1 RGRETTGVAVNDS
14 TARTGG
20 GLVIGL
26 LALTQFLMTLDAS
39 VMNVSISALV
49 EDLDTSVTAIQ
60 GVITAYT
67 LVMAAGMITGGKL
80 GDLLGRRRALR
91 IGLVVYACGS
101 GLTALAPDV
110 VVLLLGWSVL
120 EGLGAALIMPTV
132 TALIAGN
139 FTGRA
144 RAGAYSTIAAA
155 AAVAV
160 ALGPII
166 GGFVTA
172 YYSWRWVF
180 AAEVVIAAGILLASR
195 VIRDVPTDERP
206 RLDLLGALLSAVG
219 LGLVVLGV
227 LQSGS
232 WGWVRPRVA
241 EGPDATP
248 SLLGISAVTWLVV
261 GGLLLLLAFV
271 AWQRHR
277 AGRGASP
284 LVDPSLFGNRQLTTG
299 LSVLLMQ
306 YLVMMGM
313 FFAMPLFLSLCLGLD
328 AFDTGVRMLPL
339 SLALVVTAPA
349 VPKLLPRASPRRVA
363 QAGLLLMLA
372 ASLLLAA
379 RLEDGADASITTLPF
394 LLMGAGMGA
403 MASQLGN
410 VIVSSAPV
418 ERGSEVGGL
427 QYTAQNLGSSL
438 GTALVGAV
446 VISALATFT
455 IEGIQASPSL
465 AEPTKQSVTAALGS
479 GVEFVSDAD
488 VEAALTASGLPP
500 AEREEIGDVYAV
512 ARLDA
517 LRNGMVALSIFVL
530 LGLFLGA
537 RLPERPLVDEA
548 AGPVPGA
555 EAAAPARGP

>member
-1 RGRETTGVAVNDS
+1 MSSPAPE
-14 TARTGG
+14 TGG
-20 GLVIGL
+20 RLVLGL

-67 LVMAAGMITGGKL
+67 LVMAAAMITGGKL

-101 GLTALAPDV
+101 GLTALAPNV
-110 VVLLLGWSVL
+110 EVLLLGWSVL
-120 EGLGAALIMPTV
+120 EGLGAVLIMPTV

-144 RAGAYSTIAAA
+144 RAGAYGTIAAA

-160 ALGPII
+160 ALGPLI

-180 AAEVVIAAGILLASR
+180 AAEVLIAAGILFASR
-195 VIRDVPTDERP
+195 IIRDVPTDERA
-206 RLDLLGALLSAVG
+206 RLDVVGALLSATG
-219 LGLVVLGV
+219 LGVLVYGV

-241 EGPDATP
+241 DEPDATP
-248 SLLGISAVTWLVV
+248 SLFGLSAVIWLVV

-271 AWQRHR
+271 AWQRR
-277 AGRGASP
+277 RVATGASP
-284 LVDPSLFGNRQLTTG
+284 LVDPALFSNRQLTGG

-339 SLALVVTAPA
+339 SLALVATAAA
-349 VPKLLPRASPRRVA
+349 VPRLFSRASPRLVV

-372 ASLLLAA
+372 ASVLLAA
-379 RLEDGADASITTLPF
+379 RLEDGAGASITTLPF

-410 VIVSSAPV
+410 VVVSSAPV

-427 QYTAQNLGSSL
+427 QYTAQNLGSSI

-446 VISALATFT
+446 VIASLSTLT
-455 IEGIQASPSL
+455 LDGIQASPQL
-465 AEPTKQSVTAALGS
+465 AEPTKQSLTAAVGS

-488 VEAALTASGLPP
+488 VTRALDEAGLAPSEQQVV
-500 AEREEIGDVYAV
+500 ADVYST

-517 LRNGMVALSIFVL
+517 LRGGMVVISLFVIL
-530 LGLFLGA
+530 ALFLSA
-537 RLPERPLVDEA
+537 RLPARPLVDA
-548 AGPVPGA
+548 DAGVAGEVDA
-555 EAAAPARGP
+555 QALPARGP

>member
-1 RGRETTGVAVNDS
+1 V
-14 TARTGG
+14 TAIAPTAAGG
-20 GLVIGL
+20 GRLV
-26 LALTQFLMTLDAS
+26 LAILAVTQFLMTLDAS
-39 VMNVSISALV
+39 VMNVSIGALV
-49 EDLDTSVTAIQ
+49 EDLDTTVTAIQ

-67 LVMAAGMITGGKL
+67 LVMAAAMITGGKL

-101 GLTALAPDV
+101 GLTALAPNV
-110 VVLLLGWSVL
+110 GVLLLGWSVL

-144 RAGAYSTIAAA
+144 RAGAYAAIAAA

-180 AAEVVIAAGILLASR
+180 AAEVVISAVILLASGT
-195 VIRDVPTDERP
+195 IRDVPTDERP
-206 RLDLLGALLSAVG
+206 RLDVIGALLSAAG
-219 LGLVVLGV
+219 LGSLVYGV
-227 LQSGS
+227 LQAGS
-232 WGWVRPRVA
+232 WGWVRPRVPD
-241 EGPDATP
+241 GPDETP
-248 SLLGISAVTWLVV
+248 ALFGISAVTWLVI

-271 AWQRHR
+271 GWQRLR
-277 AGRGASP
+277 AARGRSP
-284 LVDPSLFGNRQLTTG
+284 LVDPALFANRQLIGG

-313 FFAMPLFLSLCLGLD
+313 FFAMPLFLTLCLGLD

-339 SLALVVTAPA
+339 SLALVATAPA
-349 VPKLLPRASPRRVA
+349 MPRLLPRAAPRHVV
-363 QAGLLLMLA
+363 QVGLLLMLA
-372 ASLLLAA
+372 AAVLLAA
-379 RLEDGADASITTLPF
+379 RLEDGAGAAITTLPF

-410 VIVSSAPV
+410 VVVSSAPV

-438 GTALVGAV
+438 GTALIGAI
-446 VISALATFT
+446 VIGSL
-455 IEGIQASPSL
+455 GSLLLQGVQASSEL
-465 AEPTKQSVTAALGS
+465 SAGIKQQATTELES

-488 VEAALTASGLPP
+488 FSAALAARGLSSTEQ
-500 AEREEIGDVYAV
+500 AVVSDIYAQ

-517 LRNGMVALSIFVL
+517 LRNGMIALSLFVVL
-530 LGLFLGA
+530 ALFLSV
-537 RLPERPLVDEA
+537 RLPATPLLS
-548 AGPVPGA
+548 A
-555 EAAAPARGP
+555 EAAPVAQARGP

>member
-1 RGRETTGVAVNDS
+1 MDRPGTGRA
-14 TARTGG
+14 GG
-20 GLVIGL
+20 GLVLGL

-39 VMNVSISALV
+39 VMNVSIGALV
-49 EDLDTSVTAIQ
+49 DDLDTTVTAIQ

-91 IGLVVYACGS
+91 IGLVVYAVGS
-101 GLTALAPDV
+101 GVTAIAPNV
-110 VVLLLGWSVL
+110 GVLLLGWSVL
-120 EGLGAALIMPTV
+120 EGLGAVLIMPTV

-144 RAGAYSTIAAA
+144 RAGAYGTIAAA
-155 AAVAV
+155 AAAAI

-180 AAEVVIAAGILLASR
+180 AAEVVIALGILVASR
-195 VIRDVPTDERP
+195 IIGDAPSDERP
-206 RLDLLGALLSAVG
+206 RLDLAGAAMSATG
-219 LGLVVLGV
+219 LGLLVYGV

-232 WGWVRPRVA
+232 WGWVRPRVPDGA
-241 EGPDATP
+241 DATP
-248 SLLGISAVTWLVV
+248 ALLGVSAVTWLIM
-261 GGLLLLLAFV
+261 GGLVLLLAFV

-277 AGRGASP
+277 AERGVSP
-284 LVDPSLFGNRQLTTG
+284 LVDPALFANRRLTTG
-299 LSVLLMQ
+299 LVVLLLQ

-313 FFAMPLFLSLCLGLD
+313 FFAMPLFLTLCLGLD

-339 SLALVVTAPA
+339 SLALVATAPL
-349 VPKLLPRASPRRVA
+349 VPRLAPRASPRVVVQVGLVA
-363 QAGLLLMLA
+363 MLA
-372 ASLLLAA
+372 AALLLAA
-379 RLEDGADASITTLPF
+379 RLEDGADASVTTLPF
-394 LLMGAGMGA
+394 ILMGIGMGA

-410 VIVSSAPV
+410 VVVSSAPV

-446 VISALATFT
+446 VIGSLATLT
-455 IEGIQASPSL
+455 IDGVQASPAVS
-465 AEPTKQSVTAALGS
+465 AATAQQVEASLGS
-479 GVEFVSDAD
+479 GAQFVSDED
-488 VEAALTASGLPP
+488 VTATLAQEGLPP
-500 AEREEIGDVYAV
+500 DESEAIAGVYAG

-517 LRNGMVALSIFVL
+517 LRNGMVAVALFCVL
-530 LGLFLGA
+530 ALFA
-537 RLPERPLVDEA
+537 SVRLPAAAAA
-548 AGPVPGA
+548 AGEGG
-555 EAAAPARGP
+555 AAPARGP

>member
-1 RGRETTGVAVNDS
+1 MSVPAPK
-14 TARTGG
+14 TGG
-20 GLVIGL
+20 RLVLGL

-39 VMNVSISALV
+39 VMNVSIGALV

-67 LVMAAGMITGGKL
+67 LVMAAAMITGGKL

-101 GLTALAPDV
+101 AVTALAPNV
-110 VVLLLGWSVL
+110 GVLLLGWSVL
-120 EGLGAALIMPTV
+120 EGLGAVLIMPTV
-132 TALIAGN
+132 IALIAGN

-144 RAGAYSTIAAA
+144 RAAAYGTIAAA

-195 VIRDVPTDERP
+195 IVRDAPAEGRT
-206 RLDLLGALLSAVG
+206 RLDIVGALLSASG
-219 LGLVVLGV
+219 LGLLVFGV

-241 EGPDATP
+241 DGPDATP
-248 SLLGISAVTWLVV
+248 ALFGISAVTWLVV
-261 GGLLLLLAFV
+261 GGLLLVLAFV
-271 AWQRHR
+271 SWQMRR
-277 AGRGASP
+277 VARGDAP
-284 LVDPSLFGNRQLTTG
+284 LVDPALFANRQLTGG

-328 AFDTGVRMLPL
+328 AFDTGLRMLPL
-339 SLALVVTAPA
+339 SLALVVAAPT
-349 VPKLLPRASPRRVA
+349 VPKLFPAASPRRVV

-394 LLMGAGMGA
+394 LLMGLGMGA

-410 VIVSSAPV
+410 VVVSSAPV
-418 ERGSEVGGL
+418 ESGSEVGGL

-438 GTALVGAV
+438 GTALVGAIVIGSLGTLV
-446 VISALATFT
+446 VQ
-455 IEGIQASPSL
+455 GIQESPQL
-465 AEPTKQSVTAALGS
+465 GEATKQSVTAGVDS
-479 GVEFVSDAD
+479 GVGFVSDAE
-488 VEAALTASGLPP
+488 VTAALSETGLPGS
-500 AEREEIGDVYAV
+500 ERQAITEIYAG

-517 LRNGMVALSIFVL
+517 LRNGMIALSLFVIVALFIS
-530 LGLFLGA
+530 A
-537 RLPERPLVDEA
+537 RLPAKPLPDDG
-548 AGPVPGA
+548 AGTEPGLD
-555 EAAAPARGP
+555 AAPARGP

>member
-1 RGRETTGVAVNDS
+1 LGVTVSGGERA
-14 TARTGG
+14 GG
-20 GLVIGL
+20 GAVLGL

-67 LVMAAGMITGGKL
+67 LVMAAAMITGGKL

-110 VVLLLGWSVL
+110 VTLLIGWSVL

-144 RAGAYSTIAAA
+144 RAGAYSAIAAA

-195 VIRDVPTDERP
+195 IIRDVPTDERP
-206 RLDLLGALLSAVG
+206 RLDLVGALLSAAG

-227 LQSGS
+227 LQSGT

-241 EGPDATP
+241 DGPDATP
-248 SLLGISAVTWLVV
+248 SLLGMSAVIWLIV

-277 AGRGASP
+277 AARGASP
-284 LVDPSLFGNRQLTTG
+284 LVDPSLFANRQLNVG

-349 VPKLLPRASPRRVA
+349 VPRLLPRASPRRVV

-446 VISALATFT
+446 VISSLATLT
-455 IEGIQASPSL
+455 VEGIQASSALPQ
-465 AEPTKQSVTAALGS
+465 PTKQSLTAALGS

-488 VEAALTASGLPP
+488 VEAALTEAGLPP
-500 AEREEIGDVYAV
+500 PERGAASEVYAT

-517 LRNGMVALSIFVL
+517 LRNGMVALSVFVL
-530 LGLFLGA
+530 VALFLAA
-537 RLPERPLVDEA
+537 RLPGRPVGE
-548 AGPVPGA
+548 VA
-555 EAAAPARGP
+555 EAAAPGADAVVPARGP

>member
-1 RGRETTGVAVNDS
+1 MAEA
-14 TARTGG
+14 AERTGG
-20 GLVIGL
+20 VLVLGL

-67 LVMAAGMITGGKL
+67 LVMAAAMITGGKI
-80 GDLLGRRRALR
+80 GDLIGRRRALR
-91 IGLVVYACGS
+91 VGLVVYACGS

-110 VVLLLGWSVL
+110 VTLLIGWSVL

-155 AAVAV
+155 AAVAI

-180 AAEVVIAAGILLASR
+180 AAEVVIAAGILLGSR
-195 VIRDVPTDERP
+195 IIRDVPTDERP
-206 RLDLLGALLSAVG
+206 RLDLVGALLSATGMG
-219 LGLVVLGV
+219 LLVFGV
-227 LQSGS
+227 LQSGT

-261 GGLLLLLAFV
+261 GGLLVLLAFV

-277 AGRGASP
+277 AARGASP
-284 LVDPSLFGNRQLTTG
+284 LVDPSLFVNRQLNVG

-349 VPKLLPRASPRRVA
+349 VPKLLPHASPRRVVF
-363 QAGLLLMLA
+363 AGLVLMLA

-446 VISALATFT
+446 VISSLTTLTIGGVQESPAL
-455 IEGIQASPSL
+455 P
-465 AEPTKQSVTAALGS
+465 EPTKQEITSALGS
-479 GVEFVSDAD
+479 GVEFVSDDD
-488 VEAALTASGLPP
+488 VEAALTEAGLPP
-500 AEREEIGDVYAV
+500 PEREEVADVYAT

-517 LRNGMVALSIFVL
+517 LRNGMVILSVFVL
-530 LGLFLGA
+530 VALFIAAL
-537 RLPERPLVDEA
+537 LPSRPPAEA
-548 AGPVPGA
+548 AEGIVPA
-555 EAAAPARGP
+555 ADAAAPARGP

>member
-1 RGRETTGVAVNDS
+1 MTDTTKE
-14 TARTGG
+14 RTGG
-20 GLVIGL
+20 VLVLGL

-67 LVMAAGMITGGKL
+67 LVMAAAMITGGKL

-110 VVLLLGWSVL
+110 VVLLLGWSVI

-155 AAVAV
+155 AAVAI

-180 AAEVVIAAGILLASR
+180 AAEVVIAAGILLGSR
-195 VIRDVPTDERP
+195 IIRDVPSDERP
-206 RLDLLGALLSAVG
+206 RLDLVGAFLSATGMG
-219 LGLVVLGV
+219 LLVFGV

-261 GGLLLLLAFV
+261 GGLLVLLAFV

-277 AGRGASP
+277 AASGASP
-284 LVDPSLFGNRQLTTG
+284 LVDPSLFANRQLNVG

-349 VPKLLPRASPRRVA
+349 VPKLLPRASPRRVV

-418 ERGSEVGGL
+418 ERGGEVGGL

-438 GTALVGAV
+438 GTALVGAI
-446 VISALATFT
+446 VISSLATLT
-455 IEGIQASPSL
+455 IEGIQASPAL
-465 AEPTKQSVTAALGS
+465 TEPTKQEITSSLGS

-488 VEAALTASGLPP
+488 VEAALTEAGLPP
-500 AEREEIGDVYAV
+500 PEAEAAGEVYAT

-517 LRNGMVALSIFVL
+517 LRNGMVVLSLFCILALFI
-530 LGLFLGA
+530 GA
-537 RLPERPLVDEA
+537 RLPRRALAEPA
-548 AGPVPGA
+548 A
-555 EAAAPARGP
+555 EAASAGTETSAPARGP

>member
-1 RGRETTGVAVNDS
+1 MAEAEGRRGGT
-14 TARTGG
+14 
-20 GLVIGL
+20 LVLGL

-49 EDLDTSVTAIQ
+49 DDLDTSVTAIQ

-67 LVMAAGMITGGKL
+67 LVMAAAMITGGKI

-110 VVLLLGWSVL
+110 VTLLIGWSVL

-155 AAVAV
+155 AAVAI

-180 AAEVVIAAGILLASR
+180 AAEVVIAAGILLGSR
-195 VIRDVPTDERP
+195 IIRDVPTDERP
-206 RLDLLGALLSAVG
+206 RLDLVGALLSATGMG
-219 LGLVVLGV
+219 LLVFGV
-227 LQSGS
+227 LQSGT

-248 SLLGISAVTWLVV
+248 SLLGISALTWLVV
-261 GGLLLLLAFV
+261 GGLLVLLAFV

-277 AGRGASP
+277 AARGASP
-284 LVDPSLFGNRQLTTG
+284 LVDPSLFVNRQLNVG

-349 VPKLLPRASPRRVA
+349 VPKLLPHASPRRVVV
-363 QAGLLLMLA
+363 AGLVLMLA

-446 VISALATFT
+446 VISSLTTLTIGGVQESPAL
-455 IEGIQASPSL
+455 S
-465 AEPTKQSVTAALGS
+465 EPTKQEITSALGS
-479 GVEFVSDAD
+479 GVEFVSDDD
-488 VEAALTASGLPP
+488 VEAALTDAGLPP
-500 AEREEIGDVYAV
+500 PERQEVADVYAS

-517 LRNGMVALSIFVL
+517 LRNGMVILSVFVL
-530 LGLFLGA
+530 VALFIAAL
-537 RLPERPLVDEA
+537 LPSRPPAEA
-548 AGPVPGA
+548 AEGIVPA
-555 EAAAPARGP
+555 ADAAAPARGP

>member
-1 RGRETTGVAVNDS
+1 VSVPAPK
-14 TARTGG
+14 TGG
-20 GLVIGL
+20 RLVLGL

-39 VMNVSISALV
+39 VMNVSIGALV

-67 LVMAAGMITGGKL
+67 LVMAAAMITGGKL

-101 GLTALAPDV
+101 AVTALAPNV
-110 VVLLLGWSVL
+110 GVLLLGWSVL
-120 EGLGAALIMPTV
+120 EGLGAVLIMPTV
-132 TALIAGN
+132 IALIAGN

-144 RAGAYSTIAAA
+144 RAAAYGTIAAA

-195 VIRDVPTDERP
+195 IVRDAPAEGRT
-206 RLDLLGALLSAVG
+206 RLDIVGALLSASG
-219 LGLVVLGV
+219 LGLLVFGV

-241 EGPDATP
+241 DGPDATP
-248 SLLGISAVTWLVV
+248 ALFGISAVTWLVV
-261 GGLLLLLAFV
+261 GGLLLVLAFV
-271 AWQRHR
+271 SWQMRR
-277 AGRGASP
+277 VARGDAP
-284 LVDPSLFGNRQLTTG
+284 LVDPALFANRQLTGG

-328 AFDTGVRMLPL
+328 AFDTGLRMLPL
-339 SLALVVTAPA
+339 SLALVVAAPT
-349 VPKLLPRASPRRVA
+349 VPKLFPAASPRRVV

-394 LLMGAGMGA
+394 LLMGLGMGA

-410 VIVSSAPV
+410 VVVSSAPV
-418 ERGSEVGGL
+418 ESGSEVGGL

-438 GTALVGAV
+438 GTALVGAIVIGSLGTLV
-446 VISALATFT
+446 VQ
-455 IEGIQASPSL
+455 GIQESPQL
-465 AEPTKQSVTAALGS
+465 GEATKQSVTAGVDS
-479 GVEFVSDAD
+479 GVGFVSDAE
-488 VEAALTASGLPP
+488 VTAALSETGLPGS
-500 AEREEIGDVYAV
+500 ERQAITEIYAG

-517 LRNGMVALSIFVL
+517 LRNGMIALSLFVIVALFIS
-530 LGLFLGA
+530 A
-537 RLPERPLVDEA
+537 RLPAKPLPDDG
-548 AGPVPGA
+548 AGTEPGLD
-555 EAAAPARGP
+555 AAPARGP

>member
-1 RGRETTGVAVNDS
+1 MSVPAPK
-14 TARTGG
+14 TGG
-20 GLVIGL
+20 RLVLGL

-39 VMNVSISALV
+39 VMNVSIGALV

-67 LVMAAGMITGGKL
+67 LVMAAAMITGGKL

-101 GLTALAPDV
+101 AVTALAPNV
-110 VVLLLGWSVL
+110 GVLLLGWSVL
-120 EGLGAALIMPTV
+120 EGLGAVLIMPTV
-132 TALIAGN
+132 IALIAGN

-144 RAGAYSTIAAA
+144 RAAAYGTIAAA

-180 AAEVVIAAGILLASR
+180 AAEVVIAAAILLASR
-195 VIRDVPTDERP
+195 IVRDAPAEGRT
-206 RLDLLGALLSAVG
+206 RLDIVGALLSASG
-219 LGLVVLGV
+219 LGLLVFGV

-241 EGPDATP
+241 DGPDATP
-248 SLLGISAVTWLVV
+248 ALFGISAVTWLVV
-261 GGLLLLLAFV
+261 GGLLLVLAFV
-271 AWQRHR
+271 SWQMRR
-277 AGRGASP
+277 VARGDAP
-284 LVDPSLFGNRQLTTG
+284 LVDPALFANRQLTGG

-328 AFDTGVRMLPL
+328 AFDTGLRMLPL
-339 SLALVVTAPA
+339 SLALVVAAPT
-349 VPKLLPRASPRRVA
+349 VPKLFPAASPRRVV

-394 LLMGAGMGA
+394 LLMGLGMGA

-410 VIVSSAPV
+410 VVVSSAPV
-418 ERGSEVGGL
+418 ESGSEVGGL

-438 GTALVGAV
+438 GTALVGAIVIGSLGTLV
-446 VISALATFT
+446 VQ
-455 IEGIQASPSL
+455 GIQESPQL
-465 AEPTKQSVTAALGS
+465 GEATKQSVTAGVDS
-479 GVEFVSDAD
+479 GVGFVSDAE
-488 VEAALTASGLPP
+488 VTATLSETGLPGS
-500 AEREEIGDVYAV
+500 ERQAITEIYAG

-517 LRNGMVALSIFVL
+517 LRNGMIALSLFVIVALFIS
-530 LGLFLGA
+530 A
-537 RLPERPLVDEA
+537 RLPAKPLPDDG
-548 AGPVPGA
+548 AGTEPGLD
-555 EAAAPARGP
+555 AAPARGP

>member
-1 RGRETTGVAVNDS
+1 MDPTPTSGQGGR
-14 TARTGG
+14 
-20 GLVIGL
+20 LVLGL

-91 IGLVVYACGS
+91 IGLVIYACGS
-101 GLTALAPDV
+101 GLTALAPNV
-110 VVLLLGWSVL
+110 SVLLLGWSVL
-120 EGLGAALIMPTV
+120 EGLGACLIMPTV

-180 AAEVVIAAGILLASR
+180 AAEVVIAVGILLASMI
-195 VIRDVPTDERP
+195 IRDVPSEERV
-206 RLDLLGALLSAVG
+206 RLDLVGALLSAVG
-219 LGLVVLGV
+219 LGLLVFGV

-232 WGWVRPRVA
+232 WGWVQPRVA
-241 EGPDATP
+241 DGPDATP

-277 AGRGASP
+277 VERGDSP
-284 LVDPSLFGNRQLTTG
+284 LVDPALFSNRQLTGG
-299 LSVLLMQ
+299 LSALLMQ

-339 SLALVVTAPA
+339 SIALVVTAPA
-349 VPKLLPRASPRRVA
+349 VPKLLPRASPRRVV
-363 QAGLLLMLA
+363 QAGLICMLA

-379 RLEDGADASITTLPF
+379 RLEDGADAAITTLPF
-394 LLMGAGMGA
+394 LLMGIGMGA

-410 VIVSSAPV
+410 VVVSSAPV

-438 GTALVGAV
+438 GTALIGAV
-446 VISALATFT
+446 VIASLSTLT
-455 IEGIQASPSL
+455 IEGIQASPQLS
-465 AEPTKQSVTAALGS
+465 EPTKQSLTADLGS

-488 VEAALTASGLPP
+488 VTSALEEEGLAPS
-500 AEREEIGDVYAV
+500 EQEEVADLYAD

-517 LRNGMVALSIFVL
+517 LRDGMIALSLFVIL
-530 LGLFLGA
+530 ALFLSA
-537 RLPERPLVDEA
+537 RLPASPLGGAEEGA
-548 AGPVPGA
+548 AGQVEVVA
-555 EAAAPARGP
+555 TPARGP

>member
-1 RGRETTGVAVNDS
+1 MNETAQ
-14 TARTGG
+14 ARTSGT
-20 GLVIGL
+20 LVLGL

-49 EDLDTSVTAIQ
+49 DDLDTSVTAIQ

-67 LVMAAGMITGGKL
+67 LVMAAAMITGGKI
-80 GDLLGRRRALR
+80 GDLIGRRRALR
-91 IGLVVYACGS
+91 VGLVVYACGS
-101 GLTALAPDV
+101 GLTALAPNV
-110 VVLLLGWSVL
+110 VTLLLGWSVI

-144 RAGAYSTIAAA
+144 RAGAYSVIAAA
-155 AAVAV
+155 AAVAI

-180 AAEVVIAAGILLASR
+180 AAEVVIAAGILLGSR
-195 VIRDVPTDERP
+195 IIRDVPTDERP
-206 RLDLLGALLSAVG
+206 RLDLVGALLSAAG
-219 LGLVVLGV
+219 LGLLVYGV

-232 WGWVRPRVA
+232 WGWVRPRVVD
-241 EGPDATP
+241 GPDATP
-248 SLLGISAVTWLVV
+248 SLLGLSAVTWLVV

-271 AWQRHR
+271 AWQRRR
-277 AGRGASP
+277 AARGASP
-284 LVDPSLFGNRQLTTG
+284 LVDPSLFANRRLNVG

-339 SLALVVTAPA
+339 SLALVATAPA
-349 VPKLLPRASPRRVA
+349 VPKLLPRASPRRVV

-379 RLEDGADASITTLPF
+379 RLEDGADAAITTLPF

-438 GTALVGAV
+438 GTALVGAIV
-446 VISALATFT
+446 VSTLATLT
-455 IEGIQASPSL
+455 IGGIQASPGLSE
-465 AEPTKQSVTAALGS
+465 ATKGTVTAELGS

-488 VEAALTASGLPP
+488 VERVLAESGLPP
-500 AEREEIGDVYAV
+500 AEREEVGDVYAT
-512 ARLDA
+512 APLDA
-517 LRNGMVALSIFVL
+517 LRNGMVALSVFVL
-530 LGLFLGA
+530 VAMFIA
-537 RLPERPLVDEA
+537 VRLPGRPPADDPARAEPAVEA
-548 AGPVPGA
+548 ATPI
-555 EAAAPARGP
+555 RGP

>member
-1 RGRETTGVAVNDS
+1 LGVTVSGGERAS
-14 TARTGG
+14 G
-20 GLVIGL
+20 GLVLGL

-67 LVMAAGMITGGKL
+67 LVMAAAMITGGKL

-110 VVLLLGWSVL
+110 VTLLIGWSVL

-144 RAGAYSTIAAA
+144 RAGAYSAIAAA

-195 VIRDVPTDERP
+195 IVRDVPTDERP
-206 RLDLLGALLSAVG
+206 RLDLVGALLSAAG

-227 LQSGS
+227 LQSGT

-241 EGPDATP
+241 DGPDATP
-248 SLLGISAVTWLVV
+248 SLLGMSAVIWLIV

-277 AGRGASP
+277 AARGASP
-284 LVDPSLFGNRQLTTG
+284 LVDPSLFANRQLNVG

-349 VPKLLPRASPRRVA
+349 VPRLLPRASPRRVV

-446 VISALATFT
+446 VISSLATLT
-455 IEGIQASPSL
+455 VEGIQASSALPQ
-465 AEPTKQSVTAALGS
+465 PTKQSLTAALGS

-488 VEAALTASGLPP
+488 VEAALTEAGLPP
-500 AEREEIGDVYAV
+500 PERGAAGEVYAT

-517 LRNGMVALSIFVL
+517 LRNGMVALSVFVL
-530 LGLFLGA
+530 VALFLAA
-537 RLPERPLVDEA
+537 RLPGRPVGE
-548 AGPVPGA
+548 VA
-555 EAAAPARGP
+555 EAAAPGADAVVPARGP

>member
-1 RGRETTGVAVNDS
+1 VTASSTTTAARG
-14 TARTGG
+14 AR
-20 GLVIGL
+20 LVLGL
-26 LALTQFLMTLDAS
+26 LAITQFLMTVDAS

-49 EDLDTSVTAIQ
+49 DDLDTSVTAIQ

-67 LVMAAGMITGGKL
+67 LVMAAAMITGGKV

-101 GLTALAPDV
+101 GLTAVAPNV
-110 VVLLLGWSVL
+110 TVLLIGWSVL

-144 RAGAYSTIAAA
+144 RAGAYGAIAAA

-180 AAEVVIAAGILLASR
+180 AAEVVIAAGILLASKI
-195 VIRDVPTDERP
+195 IRDAPAEDRP
-206 RLDLLGALLSAVG
+206 RLDLIGAVLSAAG
-219 LGLVVLGV
+219 LGLLVFGV
-227 LQSGS
+227 LQSGG
-232 WGWVRPRVA
+232 WGWVRPRVSD
-241 EGPDATP
+241 GPDATP
-248 SLLGISAVTWLVV
+248 ELFGISAVTWLVT
-261 GGLLLLLAFV
+261 GGLLLLWGFI

-277 AGRGASP
+277 VARRASP
-284 LVDPSLFGNRQLTTG
+284 LVDPTLFANRQLTAG
-299 LSVLLMQ
+299 LSALLMQ
-306 YLVMMGM
+306 YLLMMGM

-339 SLALVVTAPA
+339 SLALVATAVA
-349 VPKLLPRASPRRVA
+349 VPKLLSRAAPRRVV
-363 QAGLLLMLA
+363 QAGLLLTLA

-410 VIVSSAPV
+410 VVVSSAPV

-438 GTALVGAV
+438 GTAVIGAV
-446 VISALATFT
+446 VISSLGTLV
-455 IEGIQASPSL
+455 IQGIQGSSQL
-465 AEPTKQSVTAALGS
+465 NETVKQQTTTELES
-479 GVEFVSDAD
+479 GAEFVSDAA
-488 VEAALTASGLPP
+488 VASALEAEGLS
-500 AEREEIGDVYAV
+500 ESEQQVVSDIYAT

-517 LRNGMVALSIFVL
+517 LRNGMIAVSLFAVL
-530 LGLFLGA
+530 ALFLSA
-537 RLPERPLVDEA
+537 RLPGRALVADHA
-548 AGPVPGA
+548 VA
-555 EAAAPARGP
+555 ESVAESDVHARSP

>member
-1 RGRETTGVAVNDS
+1 MAEAAGRRGGT
-14 TARTGG
+14 
-20 GLVIGL
+20 LVLGL

-67 LVMAAGMITGGKL
+67 LVMAAAMITGGKI
-80 GDLLGRRRALR
+80 GDLIGRRRALR
-91 IGLVVYACGS
+91 VGLVVYACGS

-110 VVLLLGWSVL
+110 VTLLIGWSVL

-155 AAVAV
+155 AAVAI

-180 AAEVVIAAGILLASR
+180 AAEVVIAAGILLGSR
-195 VIRDVPTDERP
+195 IIRDVPTDERP
-206 RLDLLGALLSAVG
+206 RLDLVGALLSATGMG
-219 LGLVVLGV
+219 LLVFGV
-227 LQSGS
+227 LQSGT

-261 GGLLLLLAFV
+261 GGLLVLLAFV

-277 AGRGASP
+277 AARGASP
-284 LVDPSLFGNRQLTTG
+284 LVDPSLFVNRQLNVG

-349 VPKLLPRASPRRVA
+349 VPKLLPHASPRRVVF
-363 QAGLLLMLA
+363 AGLVLMLA

-446 VISALATFT
+446 VISSLTTLTIGGVQESPAL
-455 IEGIQASPSL
+455 P
-465 AEPTKQSVTAALGS
+465 EPTKQEITSALGS
-479 GVEFVSDAD
+479 GVEFVSDDD
-488 VEAALTASGLPP
+488 VEAALTEAGLPP
-500 AEREEIGDVYAV
+500 PEREEVADVYAT

-517 LRNGMVALSIFVL
+517 LRNGMVILSVFVL
-530 LGLFLGA
+530 VALFIAAL
-537 RLPERPLVDEA
+537 LPSRPPAEA
-548 AGPVPGA
+548 AEGIVPA
-555 EAAAPARGP
+555 ADAAAPARGP

>member
-1 RGRETTGVAVNDS
+1 MAEAAGRRGGT
-14 TARTGG
+14 
-20 GLVIGL
+20 LVLGL

-67 LVMAAGMITGGKL
+67 LVMAAAMITGGKI
-80 GDLLGRRRALR
+80 GDLIGRRRALR
-91 IGLVVYACGS
+91 VGLVVYACGS

-110 VVLLLGWSVL
+110 VTLLIGWSVL

-155 AAVAV
+155 AAVAI

-180 AAEVVIAAGILLASR
+180 AAEVVIAAGILLGSR
-195 VIRDVPTDERP
+195 IIRDVPTDERP
-206 RLDLLGALLSAVG
+206 RLDLVGALLSATGMG
-219 LGLVVLGV
+219 LLVFGV
-227 LQSGS
+227 LQSGT

-261 GGLLLLLAFV
+261 GGLLVLLAFV

-277 AGRGASP
+277 AARGASP
-284 LVDPSLFGNRQLTTG
+284 LVDPSLFVNRQLNVG

-349 VPKLLPRASPRRVA
+349 VPKLLPNASPRRVVF
-363 QAGLLLMLA
+363 AGLVLMLA

-427 QYTAQNLGSSL
+427 QYTAQNLGSSF

-446 VISALATFT
+446 VISSLTTLTIGGVQESPAL
-455 IEGIQASPSL
+455 P
-465 AEPTKQSVTAALGS
+465 EPTKQEITSALGS
-479 GVEFVSDAD
+479 GVEFVSDDD
-488 VEAALTASGLPP
+488 VEAALTEAGLPP
-500 AEREEIGDVYAV
+500 PEREEVADVYAT

-517 LRNGMVALSIFVL
+517 LRNGMVILSVFVL
-530 LGLFLGA
+530 VALFIAAL
-537 RLPERPLVDEA
+537 LPSRPPAEA
-548 AGPVPGA
+548 AEGIVPA
-555 EAAAPARGP
+555 ADAAAPARGP